1 MCIKLHSKKNVKTT
15 KCMFSIVFNKNCS
28 VKRSALGRGEKM
40 TPTNVVSMDCETKEA
55 MEDFLKTYER
65 DSPTL
70 YPDAEM
76 LLMIKTTET
85 SCVGVSVYPNEE
97 ARGLAESR
105 TSAKLRHL
113 VKENFRLSGDMVVKH
128 VFTNRGI
135 ENG

>member
-1 MCIKLHSKKNVKTT
+1 
-15 KCMFSIVFNKNCS
+15 
-28 VKRSALGRGEKM
+28 M
-40 TPTNVVSMDCETKEA
+40 TPTNVVSMDFETKEA

-85 SCVGVSVYPNEE
+85 SCVGVSVYLNEE
-97 ARGLAESR
+97 ARSLAESR
-105 TSAKLRHL
+105 TSGKLKYL

-128 VFTNRGI
+128 VFTNKG
-135 ENG
+135 ELND

>member
-1 MCIKLHSKKNVKTT
+1 
-15 KCMFSIVFNKNCS
+15 
-28 VKRSALGRGEKM
+28 
-40 TPTNVVSMDCETKEA
+40 MDFETKEA

-97 ARGLAESR
+97 ARSLAARKRCALLCIRLPHRPCRSGSR
-105 TSAKLRHL
+105 PAATARQQR
-113 VKENFRLSGDMVVKH
+113 VPGEQPA
-128 VFTNRGI
+128 
-135 ENG
+135 